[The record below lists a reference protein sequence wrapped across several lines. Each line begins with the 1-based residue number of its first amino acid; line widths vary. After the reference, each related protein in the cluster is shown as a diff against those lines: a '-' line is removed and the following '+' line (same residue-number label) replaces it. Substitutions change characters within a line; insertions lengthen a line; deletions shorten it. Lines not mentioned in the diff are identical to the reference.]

1 MKSIIKIAL
10 AATVVIFA
18 QNVHAQDT
26 ESPVETESK
35 REKKQREIK
44 EKLVDFEDKNKDLI
58 SGFRQEQVEV
68 LKERREQVIE
78 DWKQVLKSRI
88 ESLNKFKNED
98 TYSLDEIEQRKKE
111 AAEEVALNI
120 ENELAIIDNQ
130 IELVKRTGHINP
142 SKGNNIEIGLGSMD
156 QDGNRVIG
164 IAVNRNKPSTMN
176 YDRRTYGETVFAM
189 GLNNAISDN
198 ADIGDDFSIGKST
211 FVELGY
217 AWKTRVFENSGA
229 LQFKYGLSL
238 QSNFLSIK
246 DNRTLESVDG
256 ENTFQE
262 FPFDLKKAKLRI
274 TNLVVPL
281 HFEFGGWKKEQ
292 KEDYVR
298 YRTGGKFRMG
308 IGGYAGVRLGTQ
320 QKLKYK
326 ENGDRV
332 KTKSRQ
338 DYDGD
343 NLVYGLSSYI
353 RVTGDLSLYAKY
365 DLSSAFKTVELGEV
379 NNISLGLRLDL

>member
-10 AATVVIFA
+10 AATVIIFA

-26 ESPVETESK
+26 ESPVETEKEQKIREMKEWKAEYDKEHAEENEQKKHEQITALNK
-35 REKKQREIK
+35 RKEDVIK
-44 EKLVDFEDKNKDLI
+44 SWKEALKVRIEAGNRLRD
-58 SGFRQEQVEV
+58 SGFYTQEE
-68 LKERREQVIE
+68 LET
-78 DWKQVLKSRI
+78 S
-88 ESLNKFKNED
+88 
-98 TYSLDEIEQRKKE
+98 KKK

-120 ENELAIIDNQ
+120 ENELAIINNQ
-130 IELVKRTGHINP
+130 IELVKRTGHIN
-142 SKGNNIEIGLGSMD
+142 SLYGTSVEIGLGGMD
-156 QDGNRVIG
+156 QDGNRVLG
-164 IAVNRNKPSTMN
+164 VAVNRNRPGVTN

-262 FPFDLKKAKLRI
+262 FPFDLKKAKIRV

>member
-1 MKSIIKIAL
+1 MNTIFKIAL

-18 QNVHAQDT
+18 QNVNAQEVEEVKKEVSEDIVGQVSALEKRKEELT
-26 ESPVETESK
+26 E
-35 REKKQREIK
+35 R
-44 EKLVDFEDKNKDLI
+44 
-58 SGFRQEQVEV
+58 
-68 LKERREQVIE
+68 
-78 DWKQVLKSRI
+78 WKQTLKMRI
-88 ESLNKFKNED
+88 EYINAQQDKLNLSAAEVEK
-98 TYSLDEIEQRKKE
+98 RKKE
-111 AAEEVALNI
+111 AAEEIALNI
-120 ENELAIIDNQ
+120 ENELSIIDNQ
-130 IELVKRTGHINP
+130 IELVKRTGHIN
-142 SKGNNIEIGLGSMD
+142 SLYGTSVEIGLGGMD
-156 QDGNRVIG
+156 QDGNRVLG
-164 IAVNRNKPSTMN
+164 VAVNRNKPGITN
-176 YDRRTYGETVFAM
+176 YDRRTYGETVFAT
-189 GLNNAISDN
+189 GLNNAVSDN

-262 FPFDLKKAKLRI
+262 FPFDLKKAKIRV

-379 NNISLGLRLDL
+379 NNVSLGLRLDL

>member
-68 LKERREQVIE
+68 LKERRKQVIK
-78 DWKQVLKSRI
+78 DWKQVLKYRI

-120 ENELAIIDNQ
+120 ENQLAIIDNQ

-142 SKGNNIEIGLGSMD
+142 SKGTSIEVGLGGMD
-156 QDGNRVIG
+156 QDGNRVLG
-164 IAVNRNKPSTMN
+164 VAVNRNRPSGVN
-176 YDRRTYGETVFAM
+176 YDKRTYGETIFAM
-189 GLNNAISDN
+189 GLNNAVSEN

-229 LQFKYGLSL
+229 IQFKYGLSL

-246 DNRTLESVDG
+246 DDKVLVSLEEGNVL
-256 ENTFQE
+256 EE
-262 FPFDLKKAKLRI
+262 FRVDLKKAKLRI

-292 KEDYVR
+292 KDDYVR
-298 YRTGGKFRMG
+298 YRTAGKFRMG

-326 ENGDRV
+326 ENGDRI
-332 KTKSRQ
+332 KTKSRE
-338 DYDGD
+338 DFDGD

-365 DLSSAFKTVELGEV
+365 DLSTAFKTVNLGEV
-379 NNISLGLRLDL
+379 NNVSLGLRLDL